1 MIIISFTSISVY
13 NYYTPN
19 IYSIDNKVTPSV
31 CRTIK
36 VASYHPLFEANS
48 SPTYSL
54 GCDPS
59 RSLMKESSWLK

>member
-1 MIIISFTSISVY
+1 TYV
-13 NYYTPN
+13 YYTTN
-19 IYSIDNKVTPSV
+19 IHSVGSELIMTNYPVTFYI

-36 VASYHPLFEANS
+36 MASCHPLSKADS

-59 RSLMKESSWLK
+59 RSLRKESSWLK